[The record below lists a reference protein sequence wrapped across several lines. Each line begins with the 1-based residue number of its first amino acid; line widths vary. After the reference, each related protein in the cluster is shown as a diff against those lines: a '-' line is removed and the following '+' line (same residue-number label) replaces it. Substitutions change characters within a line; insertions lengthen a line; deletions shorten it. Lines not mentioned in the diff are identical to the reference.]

1 MSYDWDDP
9 DNLRDAEIA
18 RQMEQDISEALT
30 GVTISTSYG
39 PGYRHLMKREREQ
52 IAKKLVHARQ
62 GAGFWA
68 QKVRTIRELLLQR
81 LGMYQD
87 ARQAGSIPSGVPALI
102 PIEEVLTLLDAIEDE
117 EKK

>member
-1 MSYDWDDP
+1 MSYDFEDP

-18 RQMEQDISEALT
+18 RQMEEDIIKALE
-30 GVTISTSYG
+30 GWPVLAGQAWDRSLRLS
-39 PGYRHLMKREREQ
+39 EREE
-52 IAKKLVHARQ
+52 IAKRIVQHRP

-68 QKVRTIRELLLQR
+68 QKVKSVRELLLQR

-87 ARQAGSIPSGVPALI
+87 ARQAGSIPSAVPALI